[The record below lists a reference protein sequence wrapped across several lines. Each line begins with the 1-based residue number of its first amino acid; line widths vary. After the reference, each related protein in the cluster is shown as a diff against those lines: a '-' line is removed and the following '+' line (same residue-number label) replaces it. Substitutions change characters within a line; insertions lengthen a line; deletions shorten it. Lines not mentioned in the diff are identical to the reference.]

1 MKKIIG
7 LLLTLSVSIGI
18 LLFSADSV
26 IAASYNSSAA
36 LNYAAAHWND
46 NVGLCAEFVSNCLS
60 AGRLQ
65 CMEQEQQRFKKSAD
79 KFRTWNR
86 V

>member
-46 NVGLCAEFVSNCLS
+46 NVGLCAEFV
-60 AGRLQ
+60 
-65 CMEQEQQRFKKSAD
+65 
-79 KFRTWNR
+79 
-86 V
+86 